1 MENIII
7 ITIIITIL
15 STIVIIIQYFD
26 LFRYYKL
33 RREEISRYI
42 EKYSDVKP
50 YKSKKSIIVSLN
62 TTPDRIGKI
71 KPVLNSLLDQSIR
84 VNKIIVNVYSKS
96 SEPCE
101 LPENYK
107 KVGIFNNIKKDY
119 QEKPNLSILNNEG
132 ESETKIIFLSDKTV
146 YGEDFIET
154 LVDESDNNPDS
165 IIHTKANPEI
175 DVLIKPKFFTVENL
189 EKEEFPNVKKIKI
202 SYMFNF
208 PVL

>member
-1 MENIII
+1 MENTIT

-33 RREEISRYI
+33 RHEEISHYI

-50 YKSKKSIIVSLN
+50 YKLKKSIIVSLN

-96 SEPCE
+96 SEPYE

-165 IIHTKANPEI
+165 IIHTKENSRI

>member
-33 RREEISRYI
+33 RREEISHYI
-42 EKYSDVKP
+42 KKYLDVKH
-50 YKSKKSIIVSLN
+50 YKLKKSIIVSLN

-101 LPENYK
+101 LPEDYK

-119 QEKPNLSILNNEG
+119 QEKPNLSILNDEG

>member
-1 MENIII
+1 MENTII

-33 RREEISRYI
+33 RREEISHYI

-96 SEPCE
+96 SEPYE
-101 LPENYK
+101 LPEDYK

-132 ESETKIIFLSDKTV
+132 ESETKIIFLSDKTI

-165 IIHTKANPEI
+165 IIHTKENPEI
-175 DVLIKPKFFTVENL
+175 DVLIKPKFFTLENL

-208 PVL
+208 PIL